1 MGNKKIKK
9 TYLLLWLMTCSV
21 PVLSQQIDW
30 DRVEKMSEGAL
41 SEVYSQSRISVSW
54 IDGSTWL
61 TYNERE
67 NGQMNYYMVN
77 PYGRKQPI
85 FRDNADFVRQYVKLT
100 EDTTITADDIKLYGL
115 SMRNNNPN
123 RLYWTRRGKHLMYN
137 RTTGKLAIDTD
148 YKQKTFN
155 NLISGFGRSPHTTDS
170 LYTMLGDR
178 YNLYIKDNRSGD
190 TTQITF
196 DGKENASYCYNGSK
210 PELRA
215 GNVAGNWYG
224 HVFIDFVYDDSEVG
238 DLYILNAISG
248 HRPKLR
254 TKKMPLPNE
263 KGVRR
268 FKLFWYNADTR
279 QGKLLPIQG
288 TMTDPTI
295 SLAYNNSKDTLWFTR
310 RSRSVD
316 TLQLCRINLH
326 TGDITEVITEVSKP
340 HLNLTFSGYR
350 FIRGGREIIWWSER
364 TGRGHYYLYDVDG
377 RLKNKI
383 TRGNKLV
390 AGNISFVDE
399 KAGFMVFAG
408 YGQEASS
415 DPGYTYYY
423 KVDLLGKNQQLLTPG
438 DGTHELNFADDRR
451 YAIDTYSRMDMLPM
465 YQIIDLK
472 HPGKVHEFARTSD
485 KALRA
490 TGWQPPVLVK
500 VKAADNV
507 TDLYGVMYLPTNLD
521 KNKKYPIISNVYPG
535 PQDDQL
541 PRRFTLDDN
550 GNQSLAEMGFVVI
563 NVAPRGSG
571 PLRGRDFYCFSY
583 GNLRD
588 YPLADDKH
596 TIKTLA
602 SRYSFIDLDRVG
614 IYGHSGGGFMTA
626 TAIMTYPEFYKV
638 GVAASGN
645 YDNNNYIQ
653 WWGETFHGLV
663 PQDSIPTTMQLK
675 ENLKGK
681 LLLISGDV
689 DDNVPWASTL
699 RLADALI
706 RHNKRFDMMV
716 LPGKDHGVW
725 SPYYVNLIRYY
736 FMEHL
741 INPWKRDFDIIK
753 HTK

>member
-1 MGNKKIKK
+1 MKKK
-9 TYLLLWLMTCSV
+9 YLLLWFAVCSL
-21 PVLSQQIDW
+21 PILAQQVDW
-30 DRVEKMSEGAL
+30 NRVERMSGSAL
-41 SEVYSQSRISVSW
+41 SESYSQSRISVSW
-54 IDGSTWL
+54 IDGSSCL
-61 TYNERE
+61 TYNEKVDGRMGYYIVSP
-67 NGQMNYYMVN
+67 NGK
-77 PYGRKQPI
+77 KQPM
-85 FRDNADFVRQYVKLT
+85 FQDNADFVRQYAELT
-100 EDTTITADDIKLYGL
+100 GDTTMTVDEIKLYGV
-115 SMRNNNPN
+115 SVRNNNLN
-123 RLYWTRRGKHLMYN
+123 RLYWTRRGKHLVYD
-137 RTTGKLAIDTD
+137 RTTGKMAIDTD
-148 YKQKTFN
+148 YKGKTF
-155 NLISGFGRSPHTTDS
+155 GGMHADFGRSPHTADS
-170 LYTMLGDR
+170 LYTMLGDQ

-196 DGKENASYCYNGSK
+196 DGKEYASYCYKSSK
-210 PELRA
+210 PGLRE
-215 GNVAGNWYG
+215 GNISGRWHG
-224 HVFIDFVYDDSEVG
+224 HVFVSFVHDDSEVD
-238 DLYILNAISG
+238 DLYILDAISG

-263 KGVRR
+263 EGVRR

-279 QGKLLPIQG
+279 EGRLLPVQGK
-288 TMTDPTI
+288 MKDPTI
-295 SLAYNNSKDTLWFTR
+295 SLAYNDSNDTLWFTR

-316 TLQLCRINLH
+316 TLQLCRIDLP
-326 TGDITEVITEVSKP
+326 TGTITEVITEVCKP

-350 FIRGGREIIWWSER
+350 FIRGGKEILWWSER
-364 TGRGHYYLYDVDG
+364 TGRGNYYLYDVDG
-377 RLKNKI
+377 KLKNRV
-383 TRGNKLV
+383 THGDKLV

-408 YGQEASS
+408 YGQEVSS

-423 KVDLLGKNQQLLTPG
+423 KVDLKGRQQQLLTPG
-438 DGTHELNFADDRR
+438 DGTHELQFSQDRR
-451 YAIDTYSRMDMLPM
+451 YAIDSYSRMDMPPV

-490 TGWQPPVLVK
+490 VGWQPPVLVK
-500 VKAADNV
+500 VEAADNI

-521 KNKKYPIISNVYPG
+521 KSKKYPIISNVYPG

-541 PRRFTLDDN
+541 PRRFTIDDN

-571 PLRGRDFYCFSY
+571 PLRGRDFYCFSH

-596 TIKTLA
+596 TIETLA
-602 SRYSFIDLDRVG
+602 RQYPFIDLDRVG

-626 TAIMTYPEFYKV
+626 TAMMTYPDFYKV

-663 PQDSIPTTMQLK
+663 PQDSIPTTMELAG
-675 ENLKGK
+675 NLKGK

-689 DDNVPWASTL
+689 DDNVPWTSTL

-706 RHNKRFDMMV
+706 KHRKRFDMMV

-725 SPYYVNLIRYY
+725 CPYYVNLIRYY

-741 INPWKRDFDIIK
+741 MKPSERDMDIIK
-753 HTK
+753 HTR